1 MTLALPLWAMVG
13 GRRQAHIA
21 RVTALVAEW
30 ASVLGVPTFEADRWR
45 TAAALHDALRDAGPP
60 DLSRW
65 TPQGDWPVALWH
77 GPAAAA
83 AAAADGLDDDGILDA
98 IRYHSV
104 GWIRWDRAGQMLFM
118 ADFLEP
124 GRSYH
129 DATLAA
135 LAARVPRDPDAA
147 LREVLERR
155 VLWAR
160 AAGKPLRP
168 ETEALW
174 SHLG

>member
-1 MTLALPLWAMVG
+1 VSLALPPWAIVG
-13 GRRQAHIA
+13 ERRQAHIA
-21 RVTALVAEW
+21 RVTDLVGQW
-30 ASVLGVPTFEADRWR
+30 AGAMRVPTAEADRWR
-45 TAAALHDALRDAGPP
+45 TAAALHDALRDAKPQE
-60 DLSRW
+60 LARW
-65 TPQGDWPVALWH
+65 APQDDWPLALWH

-83 AAAADGLDDDGILDA
+83 ASAADGIEDGGIITA

-104 GWIRWDRAGQMLFM
+104 GWLGWDRAGQMLFM

-124 GRSYH
+124 GRSYY
-129 DATLAA
+129 DATIAELS
-135 LAARVPRDPDAA
+135 ARVPRDPEKA

-160 AAGKPLRP
+160 AAGKTLRP

-174 SHLG
+174 ASLA

>member
-1 MTLALPLWAMVG
+1 VSLALPPWAIVSE
-13 GRRQAHIA
+13 RRRFHIA
-21 RVTALVAEW
+21 RVTALVEQW
-30 ASVLGVPTFEADRWR
+30 ADALGVPTGEKDRWR
-45 TAAALHDALRDAGPP
+45 TAAALHDALRDAGPAE
-60 DLSRW
+60 LGRW
-65 TPQGDWPVALWH
+65 APQDDWPLALWH

-83 AAAADGLDDDGILDA
+83 AVAADGIDDRGIIDA

-104 GWIRWDRAGQMLFM
+104 GWTGWDHAGRMLFM

-129 DATLAA
+129 DANLAD
-135 LAARVPRDPDAA
+135 LSARVPRDPERAM
-147 LREVLERR
+147 REVVERR

-160 AAGKPLRP
+160 AAGKSLRP

-174 SHLG
+174 ALLA